1 MLKGVMHPDD
11 ARRPADAGVTAV
23 SVLNHGGNNLDGSPA
38 PIRVLP
44 AVGDRV
50 EVVDGGVRRT
60 YLWGLAVNGQAGVE
74 NVLDILQ
81 VGIDSTLLG
90 LGAASIEGLE
100 PDDVFTPPDFSPLN
114 W

>member
-1 MLKGVMHPDD
+1 M
-11 ARRPADAGVTAV
+11 
-23 SVLNHGGNNLDGSPA
+23 
-38 PIRVLP
+38 
-44 AVGDRV
+44 

-90 LGAASIEGLE
+90 MGAASVEDLDPG
-100 PDDVFTPPDFSPLN
+100 DVFTPPDFSPLN